1 MPDQTNILG
10 DGNIQ
15 VKYGPEM
22 ENIYPF
28 LTTLSGEKRVL
39 FITTSNRGEY
49 ISSKGEKPKSTRLAE
64 HLADLL
70 KERGV
75 EVTTIDAAKL
85 KIHPCLGCVSE
96 LKGNMCGSPK
106 AKLKD
111 EKKNPHGHL
120 KCWASVDFKDDE
132 LWKIANELYDSDAV
146 IFFASNRWGNP
157 NSIYQKLIERLDWIE
172 SSYTTYNGPNTVK
185 NKKAGMVLLGQNW
198 RVQESL
204 EVQYHVLNFFGFETP
219 EELFMG
225 WQFTRDT
232 ADEEQKSYQEASS
245 SFEQAWG
252 MEIPNK
258 EETIEKEGGL
268 VKESLDKETPNRFNS
283 VQVSNFDSFISKL
296 NWK

>member
-1 MPDQTNILG
+1 MPGPFNLLSDI
-10 DGNIQ
+10 NIQ

-28 LTTLSGEKRVL
+28 LSTLAAEKRVL
-39 FITTSNRGEY
+39 FVTTSNRGEY

-64 HLADLL
+64 HFSDLL
-70 KERGV
+70 KEKGV
-75 EVTTIDAAKL
+75 EVVTLDAAKL
-85 KIHPCLGCVSE
+85 KIYNCLGCVSE

-120 KCWASVDFKDDE
+120 KCWASVDYKDDE
-132 LWKIANELYDSDAV
+132 LWKIANEIYESDV
-146 IFFASNRWGNP
+146 IIFFASNRWGNP
-157 NSIYQKLIERLDWIE
+157 NAIYQKLIERLDWIE
-172 SSYTTYNGPNTVK
+172 SSYTTYNGPNTIK
-185 NKKAGMVLLGQNW
+185 NKKAGMILLGQNW

-204 EVQYHVLNFFGFETP
+204 EVQQQVLEFFGFQTP

-232 ADEEQKSYQEASS
+232 LDEEQKSYQEAPNA
-245 SFEQAWG
+245 FEQSWG

-258 EETIEKEGGL
+258 EETIKEEGGL
-268 VKESLDKETPNRFNS
+268 VKESSVQKFRS
-283 VQVSNFDSFISKL
+283 VQVSNFTDYISKL
-296 NWK
+296 TWSNDN

>member
-1 MPDQTNILG
+1 MPDQPNILG

-70 KERGV
+70 KEKGV
-75 EVTTIDAAKL
+75 EVVTMDAAKL
-85 KIHPCLGCVSE
+85 KIYNCLGCVSE

-106 AKLKD
+106 SKLKD
-111 EKKNPHGHL
+111 PEKNPHGHL
-120 KCWASVDFKDDE
+120 KCWASHDFKDDE
-132 LWKIANELYDSDAV
+132 LWKIANELYNSDAV

-219 EELFMG
+219 VELFMG

-232 ADEEQKSYQEASS
+232 EDEEQKSYQEAPST
-245 SFEQAWG
+245 FEQSWG

-258 EETIEKEGGL
+258 EETIKEEGGL
-268 VKESLDKETPNRFNS
+268 VKESVESKFNS
-283 VQVSNFDSFISKL
+283 IQVSDFNSFISKL

>member
-1 MPDQTNILG
+1 MPDQTNISG

-64 HLADLL
+64 HLSNLL
-70 KERGV
+70 KEKGV
-75 EVTTIDAAKL
+75 DVVTMDAAKL
-85 KIHPCLGCVSE
+85 KIHNCLGCVSE

-111 EKKNPHGHL
+111 PEKNPHGHL
-120 KCWASVDFKDDE
+120 KCWASLDFKDDE
-132 LWKIANELYDSDAV
+132 LWKIANELYNADAV

-157 NSIYQKLIERLDWIE
+157 NAIYQKLIERLDWIE

-232 ADEEQKSYQEASS
+232 DDEEQKSYQESPS
-245 SFEQAWG
+245 TFEQSWG

-258 EETIEKEGGL
+258 EETIKEEGGL
-268 VKESLDKETPNRFNS
+268 VKESAESRFNN
-283 VQVSNFDSFISKL
+283 VKVSDFNSFISKL

>member
-64 HLADLL
+64 HLSDLL
-70 KERGV
+70 KEKGV
-75 EVTTIDAAKL
+75 DVVTMDAAKL
-85 KIHPCLGCVSE
+85 KIHNCLGCVSE

-111 EKKNPHGHL
+111 TEKNPHGHL

-132 LWKIANELYDSDAV
+132 LWKIANELYNSDAV

-157 NSIYQKLIERLDWIE
+157 NAIYQKLIERLDWIE

-219 EELFMG
+219 DELFMG

-232 ADEEQKSYQEASS
+232 DDEEQKSYQESSS
-245 SFEQAWG
+245 SFEQSWG

-258 EETIEKEGGL
+258 EETIKKEGGL
-268 VKESLDKETPNRFNS
+268 VKESLDKGTPDRFNK
-283 VQVSNFDSFISKL
+283 VQVSDFNSFISKL

>member
-1 MPDQTNILG
+1 MEGSQDP
-10 DGNIQ
+10 NIQ

-28 LTTLSGEKRVL
+28 LETLSSGKRVL
-39 FITTSNRGEY
+39 FVTTSNRGEY

-64 HLADLL
+64 HFKNLL
-70 KERGV
+70 EQKGI
-75 EVTTIDAAKL
+75 EVSLIDASKL
-85 KIHPCLGCVSE
+85 KIYHCLGCVSE

-120 KCWASVDFKDDE
+120 KCWASVDYKDDE
-132 LWKIANELYDSDAV
+132 LWKISNEIYESDSI

-157 NSIYQKLIERLDWIE
+157 NSIYQNLIERLDWIE
-172 SSYTTYNGPNTVK
+172 SSHTTYNGPNTVK

-219 EELFMG
+219 EELFLG
-225 WQFTRDT
+225 WQFTRDVQ
-232 ADEEQKSYQEASS
+232 DEEQKSYQEAPNT
-245 SFEQAWG
+245 FEQAWG
-252 MEIPNK
+252 LEIPQK
-258 EETIEKEGGL
+258 EETIKKEGGL
-268 VKESLDKETPNRFNS
+268 VKESKSQKFRN
-283 VQVSNFDSFISKL
+283 VQVSDFAEFISKL
-296 NWK
+296 NW